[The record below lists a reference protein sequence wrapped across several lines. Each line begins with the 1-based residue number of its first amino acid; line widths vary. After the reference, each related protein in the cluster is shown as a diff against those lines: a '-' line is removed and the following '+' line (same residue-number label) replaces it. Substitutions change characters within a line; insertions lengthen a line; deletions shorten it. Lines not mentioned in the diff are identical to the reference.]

1 MNYTNYFTFLG
12 QIILHFW
19 CILFYKFEIHK
30 RKYIP
35 ILYKIQ
41 YFKDHFCGE
50 AAIFKLLII
59 FLLGGGAAGI
69 KTTIYVNFG
78 RQLSSIQRPFFCRLE
93 ECEYALATNI
103 RSLFLGGGAAGIKR
117 QLMSILYVN
126 YRQFFSICGLEECA
140 CTLAIQ
146 K

>member
-19 CILFYKFEIHK
+19 CILFYKFEIRK

-69 KTTIYVNFG
+69 KTTINVNFVC
-78 RQLSSIQRPFFCRLE
+78 QLV
-93 ECEYALATNI
+93 
-103 RSLFLGGGAAGIKR
+103 
-117 QLMSILYVN
+117 SILLHLWIGRMCNAHWQSKNERFVARRSRVVLLCCSPEGEDYFN
-126 YRQFFSICGLEECA
+126 
-140 CTLAIQ
+140 
-146 K
+146 

>member
-41 YFKDHFCGE
+41 YFKDHFCGK

-69 KTTIYVNFG
+69 KTTINVNFV
-78 RQLSSIQRPFFCRLE
+78 RQLLSI
-93 ECEYALATNI
+93 
-103 RSLFLGGGAAGIKR
+103 
-117 QLMSILYVN
+117 V
-126 YRQFFSICGLEECA
+126 SICGLKECA
-140 CTLAIQ
+140 THISNPKMRGWLGGEAAVYSVEC
-146 K
+146 KV